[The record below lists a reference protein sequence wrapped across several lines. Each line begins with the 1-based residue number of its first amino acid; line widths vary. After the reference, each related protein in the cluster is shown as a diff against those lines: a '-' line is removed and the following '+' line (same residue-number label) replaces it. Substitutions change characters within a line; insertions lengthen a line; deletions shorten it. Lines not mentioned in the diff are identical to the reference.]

1 MPIEKSSPTH
11 LQKTTAPPTQ
21 PGWNGR
27 SRDGSEMSKSALR
40 SVVLGIA
47 VMIGLIDGP
56 APMAAETATEAM
68 KGTIMQ
74 VLRILKDQDLKG
86 PDRVDARRQQLE
98 QVIGSRLAYDE
109 MAKRSLGA
117 QWKQLNDEE
126 RQEFVRL
133 FAQLLRDTFAGRL
146 EEYSDE
152 EVHFLQE
159 RREGSY
165 AEVSAKLTGSK
176 VATDLDFRLLYRADN
191 WRVYDVVADG
201 ISLVHSYR
209 EQFTTIIRKT
219 SYPELVAK
227 LKQKSGEL
235 TPFAKNSN
243 P

>member
-1 MPIEKSSPTH
+1 
-11 LQKTTAPPTQ
+11 
-21 PGWNGR
+21 
-27 SRDGSEMSKSALR
+27 
-40 SVVLGIA
+40 
-47 VMIGLIDGP
+47 
-56 APMAAETATEAM
+56 
-68 KGTIMQ
+68 
-74 VLRILKDQDLKG
+74 
-86 PDRVDARRQQLE
+86 
-98 QVIGSRLAYDE
+98 

-235 TPFAKNSN
+235 TPFAKTSN